1 MAGKRTTHEDELSDP
16 PIAISNGDGSSQ
28 ATPLSTK
35 STIPPYK
42 LTPEATRDMV
52 RELAV
57 ISEEFL
63 RASQEK
69 VNLAQANHD
78 SVFMPLSMPVSLS

>member
-69 VNLAQANHD
+69 VNLAQANYD